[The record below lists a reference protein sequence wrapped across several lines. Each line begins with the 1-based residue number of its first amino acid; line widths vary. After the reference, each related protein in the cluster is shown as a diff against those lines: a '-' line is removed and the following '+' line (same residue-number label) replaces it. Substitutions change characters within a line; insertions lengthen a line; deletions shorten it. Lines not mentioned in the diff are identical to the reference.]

1 MSKRAWLSSLSAES
15 WGGRSNLSSFVHFS
29 LFSKFL
35 ITNKPWEIILKIF
48 FKLKIGEETPSKLN
62 L

>member
-1 MSKRAWLSSLSAES
+1 M
-15 WGGRSNLSSFVHFS
+15 SSFVHFS

-48 FKLKIGEETPSKLN
+48 FKLKIGDETPSKLN